1 MRRVSLLTVLALSAA
16 ALAPAPLFAQALSR
30 NEAVSAALN
39 VNPDVVRAREDLNIL
54 EGQITEV
61 KADAMPDIKFRAN
74 ATRYRDPAFLNS
86 PSFDGFPPELLDSLT
101 PVAANLFDGAA
112 EIKQTL
118 YSFKVGRALKAARL
132 ARTQGQEQARQVR
145 QAIAL
150 EAVRAYNSLLLTV
163 EYVRI
168 NQRTL
173 EQKNE
178 HLTNVRNRRAAGV
191 ATELDVL
198 RTEVEV
204 ENQRAMLTR
213 SEGRVDLARATLNAV
228 MLRPINTPIEPTDTL
243 DNAPLPQTLEQAL
256 EAAVAER
263 PEVKAAALD
272 EKVREEF
279 IAIERAER
287 MPVFD
292 FNANYGWNVR
302 EADNFFRN
310 DFSKWSTSVLV
321 TVPIFDG
328 GRSKGRIAQAQAM
341 RNKAVQSRLA
351 AENQVRLETTD
362 AFDRLTVAAR
372 LLRAADLNITQARRA
387 LDMTRANYGLGAA
400 TLLDVTDAQQALTD
414 AERIRIDALH
424 DGADA
429 RATLRYAMGLE
440 PVEGLTTGTTGG
452 AK

>member
-1 MRRVSLLTVLALSAA
+1 MRRVPLSAVLVLAAA
-16 ALAPAPLFAQALSR
+16 TLAPAPLAAQALTR
-30 NEAVSAALN
+30 AEAVTAALN

-54 EGQITEV
+54 EGLITEV
-61 KADAMPDIKFRAN
+61 KADAMPDIKFKAN

-86 PSFDGFPPELLDSLT
+86 PSFDGFPPELLDSLK

-112 EIKQTL
+112 EVKQTL
-118 YSFKVGRALKAARL
+118 YSFKVGRALRAARL
-132 ARTQGQEQARQVR
+132 QRTLGQEEARRVR
-145 QAIAL
+145 QSIAL
-150 EAVRAYNSLLLTV
+150 EAVRAYNSLLAMK

-198 RTEVEV
+198 RSEVDV

-228 MLRPINTPIEPTDTL
+228 MLKPINAPIEPTDTL
-243 DNAPLPQTLEQAL
+243 DGGPLPQSLEEAL
-256 EAAVAER
+256 ASAVAER
-263 PEVKAAALD
+263 PEVKAATID
-272 EKVREEF
+272 EKVRDEV

-287 MPVFD
+287 MPIFD
-292 FNANYGWNVR
+292 FNATYGWNVR

-310 DFSKWSTSVLV
+310 DYSKWSTSLLV

-328 GRSKGRIAQAQAM
+328 GRSKGRIAQAQAQ
-341 RNKAVQSRLA
+341 RAKATQSRLA

-362 AFDRLTVAAR
+362 AFDRLTVAGR
-372 LLRAADLNITQARRA
+372 LLRAADLNITQAKRA

-400 TLLDVTDAQQALTD
+400 TLLDVTDAQQALTE
-414 AERIRIDALH
+414 AERVRTDALY
-424 DGADA
+424 DAADA
-429 RATLRYAMGLE
+429 RATLRYSMGLE
-440 PVEGLTTGTTGG
+440 PVEGVTGQTGG
-452 AK
+452 SK

>member
-1 MRRVSLLTVLALSAA
+1 MRRVSLSAVLVFAVA
-16 ALAPAPLFAQALSR
+16 ALAPAPLAAQALSR
-30 NEAVSAALN
+30 AEAVSAALN

-61 KADAMPDIKFRAN
+61 KADAMPEVTFRAN

-86 PSFDGFPPELLDSLT
+86 PSFDGFPPDLLESLK

-132 ARTQGQEQARQVR
+132 QRTLGQEEARRARQS
-145 QAIAL
+145 IAL
-150 EAVRAYNSLLLTV
+150 EAVRAYNSLLVMV

-198 RTEVEV
+198 RSEVDV
-204 ENQRAMLTR
+204 ENQRAMLVR

-243 DNAPLPQTLEQAL
+243 EGTPLPQTLEQAL

-263 PEVKAAALD
+263 PEVKAASID
-272 EKVREEF
+272 EKVRDEI

-292 FNANYGWNVR
+292 FSATYGWNVR

-310 DFSKWSTSVLV
+310 DYTKWTTGVFV

-328 GRSKGRIAQAQAM
+328 GRSKGRIAQAQAQ
-341 RNKAVQSRLA
+341 RAKATQSRLA

-372 LLRAADLNITQARRA
+372 LLRAADLNITQAKRA

-400 TLLDVTDAQQALTD
+400 TQLDVTDAQQALTE
-414 AERIRIDALH
+414 AERVRVDALH

-440 PVEGLTTGTTGG
+440 PVDGLTGQTGG